1 MTDEP
6 ADFADLLRQLREK
19 AGLTQEELAAEAGLG
34 VTTVSEL
41 ERGRHP
47 TCRKQT
53 AHLLARALKLTG
65 PDCSS
70 FVAVARGRAPV
81 AAALAATPSPAA
93 SQPADGGPAVL
104 TAPQVRYSLL
114 PDATAFTGRDEE
126 LGTITAAVTRAAGNG
141 GVVAIHA
148 IDGMPGVGKTAL
160 AVHVAHRLRDQF
172 PDRQLFIN
180 LHAHTPGQEPVP
192 VTAALAGLLAATGV
206 DPRYLPEGVEA
217 RAGLWRDRM
226 AGQRALL
233 VLDNAGS
240 SSQVAPLLPGGK
252 DCLVLVT
259 SRRHLGDLP
268 GPVIPV
274 PVEVL
279 PPRAAQEMFLRLA
292 PRASTG
298 PEVAALVQMAGYLPL
313 AISLLARVYARHP
326 SWTLADLAAETRA
339 GLLTLAAE
347 NNSVAA
353 AFGLSYRHLTP
364 RQQEVLRWLGLHVGT
379 TIEAYAAAALAG
391 S

>member
-1 MTDEP
+1 VTDEP